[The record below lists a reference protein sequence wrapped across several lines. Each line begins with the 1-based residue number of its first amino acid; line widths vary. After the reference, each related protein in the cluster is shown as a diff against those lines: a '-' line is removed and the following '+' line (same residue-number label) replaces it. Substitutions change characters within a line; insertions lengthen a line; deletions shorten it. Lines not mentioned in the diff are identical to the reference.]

1 MILRTSKKKASL
13 DAMLNSAVTKQLEGI
28 RKGVNNFST
37 SLDDITDVKKNYTEM
52 NSSLVSVP
60 DLVENLREIQEEN
73 KKFSQLKIAMKNI
86 NHIIRL
92 PDNVKKAF
100 EYIDDGKL
108 FMVGLSF
115 QSQKGLYNH
124 KCPSVCYLVS

>member
-115 QSQKGLYNH
+115 QSQN
-124 KCPSVCYLVS
+124 